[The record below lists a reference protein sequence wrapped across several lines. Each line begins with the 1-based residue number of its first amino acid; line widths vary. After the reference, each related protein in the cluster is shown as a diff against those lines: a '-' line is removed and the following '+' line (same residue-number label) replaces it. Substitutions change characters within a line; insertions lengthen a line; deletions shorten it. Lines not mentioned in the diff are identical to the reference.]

1 MSVWSLTVPDA
12 DWGRPLRK
20 LRVKANPRFMPRV
33 PAAIATTPVDT
44 LGRHMRDLRIS
55 VTDRCNFRC
64 PYCMPAEV
72 YGEHYTF
79 LPKSQILTFE
89 EITRLAGIFV
99 ELGVQKL
106 RLTGGEPLLRA
117 DLPNLVSMLAA
128 LPVEDLAL
136 TTNAHLLAR
145 HAESL
150 AEAGLQRVTVSLDSL
165 DDEVFRAMNGRGFG
179 VDATLEGIAAA
190 ERVGLSPIKLNC
202 VVVRGVND
210 HTIVDL
216 ARRYRGTGHTV
227 RFIEYMDVGNLN
239 QWQVDEVV
247 TADEIV
253 ERIGAEFPLEPL
265 PPNYPGE
272 VANRFRYRD
281 GGGEIGVI
289 ASVSQPFCGA
299 CTRARL
305 STDGHL
311 LTCLF
316 AFGGTDLRT
325 PMREGATDAELRQLI
340 GGVWQ
345 VRRDRYSEA
354 RAGLISDD
362 GHGPDVQKVEMFQI
376 GG

>member
-20 LRVKANPRFMPRV
+20 LREKTNRRSAPRV

-89 EITRLAGIFV
+89 EIARLAGIFV
-99 ELGVQKL
+99 ELGVRKL

-117 DLPNLVSMLAA
+117 DLPNLVAMLAA
-128 LPVEDLAL
+128 LPVDDLAL

-145 HAESL
+145 HAEAL
-150 AEAGLQRVTVSLDSL
+150 AAAGLQRVTVSLDSL
-165 DDEVFRAMNGRGFG
+165 DDDVFRAMNGRGFG

-247 TADEIV
+247 TAHEIV

-325 PMREGATDAELRQLI
+325 PMREGATDAELRELI

-354 RAGLISDD
+354 RAGMITDD

>member
-1 MSVWSLTVPDA
+1 
-12 DWGRPLRK
+12 
-20 LRVKANPRFMPRV
+20 MPRV
-33 PAAIATTPVDT
+33 PAAIDATPVDT
-44 LGRHMRDLRIS
+44 LGRHLRDLRIS

-89 EITRLAGIFV
+89 EIARLAGIFV

-117 DLPNLVSMLAA
+117 DLPNLVAMLAA
-128 LPVEDLAL
+128 LPIEDLAL

-216 ARRYRGTGHTV
+216 ARRYRGTGHTM

-247 TADEIV
+247 TAEEIV

-325 PMREGATDAELRQLI
+325 PMREGATDAELRELVA
-340 GGVWQ
+340 GVWR

-354 RAGLISDD
+354 RAGMITDD

>member
-20 LRVKANPRFMPRV
+20 LRVKTNRRFTPRV

-89 EITRLAGIFV
+89 EIARLAGIFV

-136 TTNAHLLAR
+136 TTNAHLLGR
-145 HAESL
+145 HADAL
-150 AEAGLQRVTVSLDSL
+150 ADAGLRRVTVSLDSL
-165 DDEVFRAMNGRGFG
+165 DDEVFRAMNGRGYG

-216 ARRYRGTGHTV
+216 ARRFHGTGHTV

-325 PMREGATDAELRQLI
+325 PMRDGATDAELRELI
-340 GGVWQ
+340 AGVWQ

-354 RAGLISDD
+354 RAGMITDD